1 MAKPTPRA
9 DPKTVALYAKL
20 VATVP
25 GIELKGAALP
35 YTAVN
40 GNMFS
45 MIGSSGKVALR
56 LPAPDREAFLE
67 KYDTELQVEYGIV
80 RPEYV
85 LVPPALLAK
94 TRELAKHFA
103 RSVAYARALKTKPT
117 TRKKKTGS
125 SPVAKRPTRK
135 R

>member
-1 MAKPTPRA
+1 
-9 DPKTVALYAKL
+9 
-20 VATVP
+20 
-25 GIELKGAALP
+25 
-35 YTAVN
+35 
-40 GNMFS
+40 MFS

-67 KYDTELQVEYGIV
+67 KYDTTLQVEYGVV

-94 TRELAKHFA
+94 TKELAKHFA
-103 RSVAYARALKTKPT
+103 RSVAYARSLAAKPT

-125 SPVAKRPTRK
+125 VSVAKRPK
-135 R
+135 RDR

>member
-1 MAKPTPRA
+1 MAKPAPRA
-9 DPKTVALYAKL
+9 DPKTLALYTKL
-20 VATVP
+20 VASAP

-45 MIGSSGKVALR
+45 MIGSSGRVALR
-56 LPAPDREAFLE
+56 LPAPEREAFLK
-67 KYDTELQVEYGIV
+67 KYDTELQVEHGIV

-94 TRELAKHFA
+94 TRELAKHFEK
-103 RSVAYARALKTKPT
+103 SVAYARVLGSKPT
-117 TRKKKTGS
+117 TRKKKSGS
-125 SPVAKRPTRK
+125 AGVPKGIARK